1 MELLEALAVERLKRQ
16 RDAEA
21 SNNREVARTV
31 LGMLAERLNEHPV
44 PKWLF
49 ALDGDSIK
57 IFYGRLGTP
66 REVDSWA
73 VDDSMRLV
81 MGEATTEWITS
92 ESMARV
98 IDQAVHATAR
108 LIVDR
113 ELTENGWRPRWW
125 RNRRG

>member
-1 MELLEALAVERLKRQ
+1 MELLEALALERLKRQ
-16 RDAEA
+16 RDVSEA

-57 IFYGRLGTP
+57 IFYDRLGTP
-66 REVDSWA
+66 REVGSWA

-92 ESMARV
+92 ESMSRA
-98 IDQAVHATAR
+98 IDQAVQATAK
-108 LIVDR
+108 LIVDI
-113 ELTENGWRPRWW
+113 ELTENRLETEVVA
-125 RNRRG
+125 